1 MLFCLKKNV
10 LLHIPNFNILG
21 KMENNLKFHFNRS
34 PVDGLWGPYTVC
46 ANHQFTYHDPKHD
59 TG

>member
-1 MLFCLKKNV
+1 MY